1 MVQPNEVFPVLELS
15 NDGRVRVFRR
25 SIHDLQ
31 AFEGME
37 VDAYIII
44 TDRYLIMLDTM
55 LCPEDVSAMLQSVST
70 EIIGRSLLC
79 INSHA
84 DWDHTWGNCYFTR
97 EHSAPI
103 IAQDHCYKRMQ
114 SSEAHQELRD
124 FQQLSQTFK
133 NVSLIPPSVTFN
145 QSLTIHDS
153 QMTIELLHAPGHH
166 LDQIVAWIPGIR
178 LLLAFDSAEYPIPLI
193 EGADCVPYMFTTL
206 ERLIALQPQRV
217 LCSHGKTTGPD
228 LLKQN
233 LAYIREIEKRCQV
246 LLQSQLPKANDLDNV
261 PEIINY
267 SFDEVVDGA
276 KQTIDYTFYAWAH
289 KNNCQAILQ
298 WLLNIL

>member
-1 MVQPNEVFPVLELS
+1 MLQPNEVFPVLELS
-15 NDGRVRVFRR
+15 NDDRVRVFRR

-44 TDRYLIMLDTM
+44 TDRYLVMLDTM

-70 EIIGRSLLC
+70 EKIGRSLLC

-84 DWDHTWGNCYFTR
+84 DWDHTWGNCFFTG

-103 IAQDHCYKRMQ
+103 IAHDHCFKRMQ

-124 FQQLSQTFK
+124 FQQLSPTFK
-133 NVSLIPPSVTFN
+133 NVSLIPPSITFN

-193 EGADCVPYMFTTL
+193 EGADCVPHMFTTL
-206 ERLIALQPQRV
+206 ERLIVLQPQSV
-217 LCSHGKTTGPD
+217 LCSHGKTISPD

-233 LAYIREIEKRCQV
+233 LAYIREIEKRCKV
-246 LLQSQLPKANDLDNV
+246 LLQSHLPKAIDLDNV

-267 SFDEVVDGA
+267 SFDEVVGGVM
-276 KQTIDYTFYAWAH
+276 QTIDYTFYSWAH

-298 WLLNIL
+298 WLLNTL

>member
-15 NDGRVRVFRR
+15 NDDRVRVFRR
-25 SIHDLQ
+25 SIHGLQ

-44 TDRYLIMLDTM
+44 TDRFLIALDTM

-70 EIIGRSLLC
+70 ETIGRSLLC

-84 DWDHTWGNCYFTR
+84 DWDHFWGNCYFMG

-103 IAQDHCYKRMQ
+103 VAHDLCLKRVQ

-124 FQQLSQTFK
+124 FQLLSPTFK
-133 NVSLIPPSVTFN
+133 NVSLIPPSITFN
-145 QSLTIHDS
+145 QCLTIHDS

-178 LLLAFDSAEYPIPLI
+178 LLLAFDSAEYPLPLI

-206 ERLIALQPQRV
+206 ERLIALQPLRV
-217 LCSHGKTTGPD
+217 LCSHGNTASPD

-233 LAYIREIEKRCQV
+233 LAYIREIEKRCKV
-246 LLQSQLPKANDLDNV
+246 LLQKRLPKSDELDNV
-261 PEIINY
+261 PELINY
-267 SFDEVVDGA
+267 SFDEVVGGA
-276 KQTIDYTFYAWAH
+276 MQTIDHTFYSGAH

-298 WLLNIL
+298 WLLNTL